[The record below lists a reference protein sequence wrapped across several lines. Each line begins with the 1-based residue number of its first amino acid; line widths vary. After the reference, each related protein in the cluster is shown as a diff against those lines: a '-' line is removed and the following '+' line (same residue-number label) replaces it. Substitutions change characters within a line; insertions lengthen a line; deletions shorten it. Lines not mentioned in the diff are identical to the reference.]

1 MITATKRIIR
11 SGFVGFWR
19 NAYVSIASIFV
30 MMIALFVI
38 GTALFVDQLL
48 VASLQNIQ
56 SRVDINVYF
65 TTDAPVDDMLTLQG
79 ELEALP
85 EVAGV
90 TFTSRDQALAQ
101 YRERNR
107 NEAAAIQALEELDE
121 NPLGASLAVQ
131 AVETAQYERVAE
143 YLENQDQ
150 YASIISAINFADNR
164 EAIERLTT
172 IIGAVEN
179 ATFLVMLILVV
190 AAVLI
195 TFNTSRLAIYTT
207 RDEIAVMRLVGA
219 SNTYIRGPFM
229 LQGIMYGVIAG
240 LLALLILYPMSLW
253 LGPKTESFFEFNL
266 YEYFISDLFI
276 IGAVI
281 VGIGVVMGL
290 SSSVL
295 AVARYLRI

>member
-11 SGFVGFWR
+11 SGFIGFWR

-30 MMIALFVI
+30 MMIALFVV

-65 TTDAPVDDMLTLQG
+65 TTDAPVEQVLNLQG
-79 ELEALP
+79 QLENLP
-85 EVAGV
+85 EVANV

-121 NPLGASLAVQ
+121 NPLGASLAIQ
-131 AVETAQYERVAE
+131 AVETAQYEQVAN
-143 YLENQDQ
+143 YLENQEQ
-150 YASIISAINFADNR
+150 YASIISLINFADNR

-172 IIGAVEN
+172 IITAVEN

-195 TFNTSRLAIYTT
+195 TFNTIRLAIYTT

-240 LLALLILYPMSLW
+240 LFALLILYPLSLW
-253 LGPKTESFFEFNL
+253 LGPKTESFFGFNL
-266 YEYFISDLFI
+266 YEYFTTDLLI
-276 IGAVI
+276 IGSVI
-281 VGIGVVMGL
+281 IGIGVVMGL
-290 SSSVL
+290 TSSVL